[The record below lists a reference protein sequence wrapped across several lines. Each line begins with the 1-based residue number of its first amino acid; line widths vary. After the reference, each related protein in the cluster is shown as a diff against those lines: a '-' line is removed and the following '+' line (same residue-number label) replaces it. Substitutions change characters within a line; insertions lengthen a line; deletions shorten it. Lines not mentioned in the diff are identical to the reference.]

1 MQDSWIVRQL
11 VNVTSTLLNMIVL
24 AGAVIYFVG

>member
-11 VNVTSTLLNMIVL
+11 VNVTSTLMNMIVL

>member
-11 VNVTSTLLNMIVL
+11 VNVTSTLMNMIVL
-24 AGAVIYFVG
+24 SGAVIYFVG